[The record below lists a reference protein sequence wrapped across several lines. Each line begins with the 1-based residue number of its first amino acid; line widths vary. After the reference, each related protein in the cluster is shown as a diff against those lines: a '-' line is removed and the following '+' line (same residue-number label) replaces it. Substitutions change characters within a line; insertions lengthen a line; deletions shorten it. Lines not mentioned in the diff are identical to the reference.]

1 MGGIFIW
8 VRHAGRVKDL
18 VVHAMDKNEIIR
30 VNAPDHLSGEEISHL
45 EWLSASCTLK
55 GSVHRYLHIPILGSV
70 HRIPFII
77 NST

>member
-1 MGGIFIW
+1 MGE
-8 VRHAGRVKDL
+8 
-18 VVHAMDKNEIIR
+18 MMKNEWCAESYGAFGSYDTG
-30 VNAPDHLSGEEISHL
+30 VDPNKV